1 VTWEQRIVAHLR
13 RSKAEGITFD
23 VAWDRATRLHP
34 PRGRYC
40 GPIEQ
45 AEQQTLFPDGK
56 QEQDG
61 PLETHEQFL
70 RRVSSD
76 AWHGR
81 RPKLKNFT
89 LDILREGEGGSS
101 AVKAGH
107 IRQAA

>member
-1 VTWEQRIVAHLR
+1 VSWEQKMVGHLR

-23 VAWDRATRLHP
+23 VAWGRALRMHP
-34 PRGRYC
+34 PRGRYT
-40 GPIEQ
+40 GPVEP
-45 AEQQTLFPDGK
+45 EQQALFSDGK
-56 QEQDG
+56 EDG
-61 PLETHEQFL
+61 PLETQEQFL
-70 RRVSSD
+70 RRVASD